1 MSPATGPQVT
11 FVRLELNRI
20 LTLYGRMVSAG
31 EWRDYALDFLDEV
44 AVFSIFRRSSEM
56 PLFRIE
62 KQPRLRNR
70 QGQYSVVAAG
80 GVILKRG
87 HELAQVLRIF
97 DKKLLKAGNGPAVQ
111 KDNDVVTVY
120 YKGELINGK
129 VFDQTKPEEPAQ
141 FPVGGLIPG
150 WVEALK
156 LMKTGDTWELVIPSD
171 LGYGADGA
179 GGTIPPNATLV
190 FVMTLAKVEYAP

>member
-1 MSPATGPQVT
+1 MVEEPISLHRAVAAQDMSPATVPQVT
-11 FVRLELNRI
+11 FDRLELNRI

-97 DKKLLKAGNGPAVQ
+97 DKKLLKA
-111 KDNDVVTVY
+111 
-120 YKGELINGK
+120 L
-129 VFDQTKPEEPAQ
+129 TKE
-141 FPVGGLIPG
+141 
-150 WVEALK
+150 
-156 LMKTGDTWELVIPSD
+156 
-171 LGYGADGA
+171 
-179 GGTIPPNATLV
+179 
-190 FVMTLAKVEYAP
+190 